1 MIIFPLSVPG
11 KIVLILVA
19 IALGLIWSM
28 LMWPAAWR
36 KLLRR
41 PAVPE
46 QPNTLEQPKTKKK

>member
-1 MIIFPLSVPG
+1 MIIFPLSWPG

-46 QPNTLEQPKTKKK
+46 QSKTPESKTRTK